1 MRSKRHEF
9 ETYVAEGAWLVVTHL
24 LHRESRQETVVNPYL
39 TNCTRETSRLE
50 HQRQQQ
56 QGRSFTGARKEQ
68 AERTIRFFSPTRS
81 HHVRANE
88 RRRSCKT
95 GSHDRSCSA
104 RALVASPAVAEIP
117 VATDAVVA
125 PPEHAFSTGMRE
137 AQCGQVGSDFRLDLF
152 PMGSNPA
159 FPVGGEVVDEGEG
172 DSQLELPLGR
182 LGISQLAFK
191 WSSSIPLSHISSC
204 TIDKLVSLR
213 SSPNWRFW
221 SEVHP

>member
-39 TNCTRETSRLE
+39 TNCTRETRAWNTKGSNNKGGHSPERERNRQNAQSDFSRQPGHIMCVQTSAEDLVKPARTTDRV
-50 HQRQQQ
+50 QRER
-56 QGRSFTGARKEQ
+56 GR
-68 AERTIRFFSPTRS
+68 
-81 HHVRANE
+81 V
-88 RRRSCKT
+88 
-95 GSHDRSCSA
+95 
-104 RALVASPAVAEIP
+104 PAVAEIP

-172 DSQLELPLGR
+172 DSQLERAFGKV
-182 LGISQLAFK
+182 GNLAVGF
-191 WSSSIPLSHISSC
+191 
-204 TIDKLVSLR
+204 
-213 SSPNWRFW
+213 
-221 SEVHP
+221 